1 MGREDEVMI
10 VSVKIPKRLTKKWT
24 RTFSGMTY
32 TTIGSANTEKR
43 AEGMADEVRK
53 KGFHARVTAVR
64 VPDPN
69 GGRGTHVSYI
79 TWMGPKMKRGGKK

>member
-1 MGREDEVMI
+1 MS
-10 VSVKIPKRLTKKWT
+10 SVKIPKRLTKKWT
-24 RTFSGMTY
+24 RTFAGRTY

-43 AEGMADEVRK
+43 AEEIAEDVRK

-69 GGRGTHVSYI
+69 GGKGTHVSYI
-79 TWMGPKMKRGGKK
+79 TWMGPTMKKRGRK